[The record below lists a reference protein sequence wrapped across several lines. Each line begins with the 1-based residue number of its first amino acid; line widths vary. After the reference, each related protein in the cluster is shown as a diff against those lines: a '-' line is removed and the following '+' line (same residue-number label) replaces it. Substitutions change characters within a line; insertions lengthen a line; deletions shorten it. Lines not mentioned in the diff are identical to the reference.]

1 MDVKSFETQWGGKTL
16 TVEVGRYAPQAG
28 GACTV
33 RLGDTVVLGTCT
45 KEPEARDSID
55 YFPLS
60 VDYEERLYAS
70 GKIKGS
76 RFIKR
81 EGRPADEAV
90 MTGRMIDRA
99 LRPMF
104 PKGIAHDVQVIVQ
117 VLSADLE
124 NPSDVLGMVAA
135 VVAVSISEI
144 PFDGPIAGIR
154 IGRINGEWVI
164 NPTFEAQTKSDIDV
178 IVAGTPDKVIMI
190 EANMHEAT
198 EEDADAA
205 IKFGQKHLLPIIE
218 LVNKVAKEVGKK
230 KLSVEALSG
239 SVDDDAVKAEKAAL
253 VATAR
258 EFVLPRLEEAFFGA
272 PKETKSERR
281 EAKGRLKHELDEH
294 LKAQQ
299 VGKDKRKV
307 ALEAVDGIIEEAVS
321 KAILEKGRRVDGRSI
336 TECRPL
342 SAEVGVLPRT
352 HGSGIFR
359 RGETHVL
366 STVTLGSPSA
376 AQIID
381 GMGPEYKK
389 RYMHHYYF
397 PPYSVG
403 ETGRLGGTGRREIGH
418 GGLAERALMPV
429 LPDKEVFPYT
439 IRVVSEV
446 VSSNGSSSQASA
458 CGSTLALMDAGV
470 PLKRPVAGIAMG
482 IATDEQTGAYKI
494 LTDLQD
500 LEDGKGGM
508 DFKIAGTEK
517 GITTIQLD
525 TKTKGLSHGIVTETL
540 AQARPARMQILG
552 EMAKAIAA
560 PRAELSPFAPRLVSF
575 SIPIDKIREVIGP
588 GGKVINEIIDAT
600 GVTIDIE
607 QDGIVTVCST
617 SGPAMDEAVARIKRI
632 VKGVEVGELFKE
644 AKIVRVLDFGA
655 FAALTATQDGMIH
668 ISELAPWRVGR
679 VTDVVNVGDMVPVKV
694 IAIDEMGR
702 VNLSLKRAKEELGIP
717 QEKPEGYDE
726 NGGGGRDDR
735 GPRRDDRRGP
745 PNRGPRR
752 F

>member
-16 TVEVGRYAPQAG
+16 TVETGKLALPAG

-33 RLGDTVVLGTCT
+33 RYGDTVVLATCT
-45 KEPEARDSID
+45 KSPNPREGVSF
-55 YFPLS
+55 FPLS

-81 EGRPADEAV
+81 EGRPGDEAV

-99 LRPMF
+99 LRPLF
-104 PKGIAHDVQVIVQ
+104 PDGIVHEVQVIVT

-124 NPSDVLGMVAA
+124 NNSDIVGMVAA
-135 VVAVSISEI
+135 FIAVSISDI
-144 PFDGPIAGIR
+144 PWNGPIGGIR
-154 IGRINGEWVI
+154 VGRVDGEWVI
-164 NPTFEAQTKSDIDV
+164 NPTFEAMKKSDMDV
-178 IVAGTPDKVIMI
+178 VVAGTPDKVVML
-190 EANMHEAT
+190 EANGNEIP
-198 EEDADAA
+198 EDDMDAA
-205 IKFGQKHLLPIIE
+205 IQFGQKHLKEIID
-218 LVNKVAKEVGKK
+218 LANQVVTTVGKK
-230 KLSVEALSG
+230 KCSIAELSDSA
-239 SVDDDAVKAEKAAL
+239 DDEETKKERAELVEKARTFLAD
-253 VATAR
+253 R
-258 EFVLPRLEEAFFGA
+258 IEKAFFGA

-281 EAKGRLKHELDEH
+281 DAKARLKHELDEM
-294 LKAQQ
+294 LKEQQ
-299 VGKDKRKV
+299 VGKDKRKIATDCV
-307 ALEAVDGIIEEAVS
+307 EELVEEAVS
-321 KAILEKGRRVDGRSI
+321 KAILERGQRVDGRSLTQI
-336 TECRPL
+336 REL
-342 SAEVGVLPRT
+342 GAEVGLLPRT
-352 HGSGIFR
+352 HGSGFFR

-381 GMGPEYKK
+381 GMEEEYKK

-397 PPYSVG
+397 PHYSVG
-403 ETGRLGGTGRREIGH
+403 ETGRMGGTGRREIGH

-429 LPDKEVFPYT
+429 LPDKETFPYT

-482 IATDEQTGAYKI
+482 IATDEATGAYKI

-500 LEDGKGGM
+500 LEDGEGGM

-525 TKTKGLSHGIVTETL
+525 TKTKGLSHAIVTETL
-540 AQARPARMQILG
+540 AQARPARMQVLG

-560 PRAELSPFAPRLVSF
+560 PRAELSQYAPRLVSF

-617 SGPAMDEAVARIKRI
+617 SGPAMDEAVTRIKRI
-632 VKGVEVGELFKE
+632 VKGVEAGELFKE
-644 AKIVRVLDFGA
+644 AKIVRIMDFGA
-655 FAALTATQDGMIH
+655 FAALTATQDGLIH
-668 ISELAPWRVGR
+668 ISELAPWRVAR
-679 VTDVVNVGDMVPVKV
+679 VTDVVNVGDIVPVKV
-694 IAIDEMGR
+694 VAIDDMGR

-726 NGGGGRDDR
+726 NSGG
-735 GPRRDDRRGP
+735 DDRRGP
-745 PNRGPRR
+745 PSRGPRK

>member
-1 MDVKSFETQWGGKTL
+1 MDVKSFEVQWGGKTL
-16 TVEVGRYAPQAG
+16 TVETGKLALPAG

-33 RLGDTVVLGTCT
+33 RYGDTVVLATCT
-45 KEPEARDSID
+45 KSPEPRDGVSF
-55 YFPLS
+55 FPLS
-60 VDYEERLYAS
+60 VEYEERLYAS

-99 LRPMF
+99 MRPLF
-104 PKGIAHDVQVIVQ
+104 PYGIVHEVQVMLT

-124 NPSDVLGMVAA
+124 NNSDIVAMIAGFISVAISDV
-135 VVAVSISEI
+135 
-144 PFDGPIAGIR
+144 PWNGPIGGIR
-154 IGRINGEWVI
+154 IGRVDGEWVI
-164 NPTFEAQTKSDIDV
+164 NPTFEAMKKSDMDV
-178 IVAGTPDKVIMI
+178 VLAGTPDKIVML
-190 EANMHEAT
+190 EANAHEIP
-198 EEDADAA
+198 EEEIDAA
-205 IKFGQKHLLPIIE
+205 IQFGQKHLKTVIDLMDQ
-218 LVNKVAKEVGKK
+218 VVAAVGKK
-230 KLSVEALSG
+230 KCTLAELSG
-239 SVDDDAVKAEKAAL
+239 GEDDEATKKEKAELVEKARAFL
-253 VATAR
+253 GER
-258 EFVLPRLEEAFFGA
+258 IEKAFFGA

-281 EAKGRLKHELDEH
+281 AAKGRLKHELDEM
-294 LKAQQ
+294 LKEQQ

-307 ALEAVDGIIEEAVS
+307 ALEAVEDMIEEAVS
-321 KAILEKGRRVDGRSI
+321 KAIIERGQRVDGRSLTQLREI
-336 TECRPL
+336 G
-342 SAEVGVLPRT
+342 AEVGLLPRT
-352 HGSGIFR
+352 HGSGFFR

-381 GMGPEYKK
+381 GMEEEYKK

-397 PPYSVG
+397 PHYSVG
-403 ETGRLGGTGRREIGH
+403 ETGRVGGAGRREIGH

-470 PLKRPVAGIAMG
+470 PIKRPVAGIAMG
-482 IATDEQTGAYKI
+482 IATDEKTGAYKI

-500 LEDGKGGM
+500 LEDGEGGM
-508 DFKIAGTEK
+508 DFKIAGSEK

-525 TKTKGLSHGIVTETL
+525 TKTAGLSQKIVTETL
-540 AQARPARMQILG
+540 AQARPARMEILAQ
-552 EMAKAIAA
+552 MAKAIAA
-560 PRAELSPFAPRLVSF
+560 PRAELSQYAPRLVNF
-575 SIPIDKIREVIGP
+575 LIPIDKIREVIGP

-607 QDGIVTVCST
+607 QDGMVTVCST
-617 SGPAMDEAVARIKRI
+617 SGPAMDEAVTRIKRI

-644 AKIVRVLDFGA
+644 AKIVRIMDFGA
-655 FAALTATQDGMIH
+655 FAALTSTQDGLIH

-679 VTDVVNVGDMVPVKV
+679 VTDMVNVGDIVPVKV
-694 IAIDEMGR
+694 IQIDEMGR

-726 NGGGGRDDR
+726 NASRPDDR